1 MIAIGR
7 KFVAHVLPGVLRPLR
22 ILWNEIIGFLF
33 ISIAVIAT
41 PRLYREAMSF
51 SGEPDQFGRLI
62 LELLFI
68 VPMLGLGLA
77 SFWRARKIKKS

>member
-1 MIAIGR
+1 MLDVGR

-33 ISIAVIAT
+33 ICIAIIAT
-41 PRLYREAMSF
+41 PRLYREAMGF
-51 SGEPDQFGRLI
+51 SGEPDQFGRI
-62 LELLFI
+62 VLELLFV
-68 VPMLGLGLA
+68 VPMFALGLA